1 MDYSSARR
9 NGIKLRVS
17 AVILC
22 SMAAAVSAA
31 PAIGA
36 VGRILGGSSAS
47 SEMFPFIVHLFK
59 DGNPFCGG
67 ALISKDWVLTAA
79 HCVADKDSSGSSG
92 AGSFV
97 VSNPSSFKIGYGTN
111 GGSLANSVEV
121 ESINVNAGFDP
132 VWYTSD
138 IALLKIKSTS
148 DLVAKA
154 KPLGIS
160 TANISVGQKVTTA
173 GWGQTS
179 NDNAGQSDALK
190 YAQLITADDAIC
202 KLGASDWNGQ
212 NGRYV
217 CTSYS
222 ATPRIGTCFGDSG
235 GPLLM
240 SSGSGYT
247 LLGLVSFDVN
257 TQDSSNTKCAQV
269 GNVSYFTRVS
279 SYLSYISSVT
289 GISDKTLVGGSAPWS
304 HDAAISSDSKPTSP
318 SSSPTA
324 DKEEVKED
332 PTSSTTSTTATT
344 SSSPTASPSKGAS
357 SSTKPSGSKP
367 AGQSSSSTP
376 SNKNNSN
383 TVSNSK
389 PTNKPSGSPTAPGS
403 DSGKQSDVPE
413 GGDSNNDNESQSGS
427 DSSTSKNSAATS
439 AVHLVPASAIGL
451 LVGVIAA
458 LF

>member
-1 MDYSSARR
+1 
-9 NGIKLRVS
+9 
-17 AVILC
+17 
-22 SMAAAVSAA
+22 
-31 PAIGA
+31 
-36 VGRILGGSSAS
+36 
-47 SEMFPFIVHLFK
+47 
-59 DGNPFCGG
+59 
-67 ALISKDWVLTAA
+67 
-79 HCVADKDSSGSSG
+79 
-92 AGSFV
+92 
-97 VSNPSSFKIGYGTN
+97 
-111 GGSLANSVEV
+111 
-121 ESINVNAGFDP
+121 
-132 VWYTSD
+132 SD
-138 IALLKIKSTS
+138 IALLKIKSNS

-190 YAQLITADDAIC
+190 YAQLITADDAVC
-202 KLGASDWNGQ
+202 KLGAADWNGQ

-240 SSGSGYT
+240 STGNGYT

-289 GISDKTLVGGSAPWS
+289 GIADKNLVGGSAPWS
-304 HDAAISSDSKPTSP
+304 HDAAVSSDKSEPTPPNSP
-318 SSSPTA
+318 SA
-324 DKEEVKED
+324 DNEVKED
-332 PTSSTTSTTATT
+332 PTSTTSTTT
-344 SSSPTASPSKGAS
+344 SSSPVASPSKGDS
-357 SSTKPSGSKP
+357 SAKPSGAKP
-367 AGQSSSSTP
+367 SGQSSSSSTP
-376 SNKNNSN
+376 TNKNNSN
-383 TVSNSK
+383 TVSSGSK
-389 PTNKPSGSPTAPGS
+389 PTNKPSGSPPASGS
-403 DSGKQSDVPE
+403 DSGKQSDVPDN
-413 GGDSNNDNESQSGS
+413 GDDSNNDNESQSGS
-427 DSSTSKNSAATS
+427 DSSTSKNSAAT
-439 AVHLVPASAIGL
+439 VVNLVPAIGL